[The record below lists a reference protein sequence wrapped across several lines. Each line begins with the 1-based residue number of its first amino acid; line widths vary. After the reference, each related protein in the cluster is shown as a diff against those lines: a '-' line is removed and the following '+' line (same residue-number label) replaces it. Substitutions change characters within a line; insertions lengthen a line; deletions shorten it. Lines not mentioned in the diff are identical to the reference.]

1 MAIPKDVQE
10 EINRLREQ
18 IRYHAHR
25 YYVLDNP
32 EISDAEYDRLFD
44 RLVEL
49 ERQYPDTVTAD
60 SPTQKVGA
68 EPSGTFE
75 PVHHHVPMLSLDKVT
90 QKEQFL
96 EFHNRVVRLLDGD
109 EPTYTTEPKLDGL
122 AVELTYEDGVLRV
135 GSTRGDGRT
144 GENVTANLKTVG
156 SIPLRLLGKTVPRIL
171 DVRGEVVLGRK
182 QFADLN
188 RRREENGEEPFA
200 NPRNAAAGS
209 LRQLDPQITASRP
222 LVFYAYGVG
231 RYEGIDLTTQHDA
244 LEFLKEAGFRVHRL
258 VGLQTSTDDVIR
270 AHEAIG
276 EERPKLDEETDGTV
290 IKVNEFAYQNRLG
303 AVSHHPRWAVAWK
316 FPAQEE
322 TTTVEDI
329 IVQVGRTGI
338 VSPVAVLKPVRVGGV
353 EVRRASLHNEDE
365 LRRKDVRVGDRV
377 IVRRAGDVIPEVVK
391 VISTDTAKRGKPF
404 QFPKK
409 CPVCGAE
416 VLREENS
423 AFYKCTN
430 LACPAQVKERLA
442 HFVSKNGVDIDGL
455 GGKWIEQLVESGTVS
470 DPADIYFLTKD
481 TLLQFDRMGDKLA
494 QNLLDA
500 IDRARHPKLHQ
511 LIAALG
517 ISHVGA
523 HIARVL
529 ADKFGSIDAIAGAS
543 REELEQVNE
552 IGPIVAA
559 SIHQFFSLK
568 ETRKLLEK
576 LRQGGVE
583 FEEVKRRT
591 TEKRPLEGKIFVL
604 TGTLPTLKR
613 DEAKKLI
620 EDAGGRVTGSVSK
633 KTDVVVVG
641 NDPGSKYEKALKLG
655 LTIWDENNL
664 IQQLKMS

>member
-1 MAIPKDVQE
+1 MAIPKKVQQ
-10 EINRLREQ
+10 EIDDLREQ
-18 IRYHAHR
+18 LRYHSHR
-25 YYVLDNP
+25 YYVLDDP
-32 EISDAEYDRLFD
+32 EISDAEYDRFFD

-49 ERQYPDTVTAD
+49 ENEYPEAVTPD

-75 PVHHHVPMLSLDKVT
+75 SVRHHVPMLSLDKVT
-90 QKEQFL
+90 QEEEFL
-96 EFHNRVVRLLDGD
+96 DFHKRVVKLLSGD

-122 AVELTYEDGVLRV
+122 AVELTYEDGVLVV
-135 GSTRGDGRT
+135 GSTRGNGTT

-156 SIPLRLLGKTVPRIL
+156 SIPLRLMCKKHPSTL

-182 QFADLN
+182 PFAELN
-188 RRREENGEEPFA
+188 RDREKKGEEPFA

-209 LRQLDPQITASRP
+209 LRQLDPQITAARP

-231 RYEGIDLTTQHDA
+231 RYDGIDLNTQSDA
-244 LEFLKEAGFRVHRL
+244 LDFLKECGFRVHTL
-258 VGLQTSTDDVIR
+258 VGLRKSTDDVIA
-270 AHEAIG
+270 AHDEIG
-276 EERPKLDEETDGTV
+276 EKRTDLDEETDGTV
-290 IKVNEFAYQNRLG
+290 IKVNEFGYQNRLG

-322 TTTVEDI
+322 STTVDDI

-365 LRRKDVRVGDRV
+365 VRRKDVRVGDKV

-391 VISTDTAKRGKPF
+391 VVSTDKKNRAKPF
-404 QFPKK
+404 QFPRK
-409 CPVCGAE
+409 CPACGAE
-416 VLREENS
+416 VVREEGS

-442 HFVSKNGVDIDGL
+442 HFVSNNGVDVDGL
-455 GGKWIEQLVESGTVS
+455 GGKWIEQLVESETVT

-481 TLLQFDRMGDKLA
+481 KLLEFERMGDKLA

-500 IDRARHPKLHQ
+500 IDQSRHPELHQ

-517 ISHVGA
+517 INHVGE

-529 ADKFGSIDAIAGAS
+529 ASEFGTIDALAEAS
-543 REELEQVNE
+543 KEDLESVNE
-552 IGPIVAA
+552 IGPKVAE
-559 SIHQFFSLK
+559 SIHQFFSLSQTK
-568 ETRKLLEK
+568 ELLKKLH
-576 LRQGGVE
+576 RGGVE
-583 FEEVKRRT
+583 FPTVTKRSAA
-591 TEKRPLEGKIFVL
+591 KRPFDGMTFVV
-604 TGTLPTLKR
+604 TGTLPNLKR

-633 KTDVVVVG
+633 NTDVVVVG
-641 NDPGSKYEKALKLG
+641 EDPGSKYDKAQKLDI
-655 LTIWDENNL
+655 TIWDEKKL
-664 IQQLKMS
+664 AKEAKSS